1 MANELSV
8 RFQLSYANGS
18 DAFSLNNI
26 TQEKDVAATPRV
38 QGVQDIGTTE
48 EAIILGDVA
57 ADGGAFYARNLDAT
71 NYVEIGLTGSYV
83 IKLKPGE
90 FCFLSGVSDKDLF
103 ARANTAAVKLA
114 YALFSP

>member
-1 MANELSV
+1 MADELTT
-8 RFQLSYANGS
+8 RFQLTYANGNDS
-18 DAFSLNNI
+18 FNLTPI
-26 TQEKDVAATPRV
+26 TQQQDVAATPRV

-48 EAIILGDVA
+48 EAIALGDVA
-57 ADGGAFYARNLDAT
+57 SDGGAFYARNLDAT
-71 NYVEIGLTGSYV
+71 NFVEIGLTGSYV

-90 FCFLSGVSDKDLF
+90 FCFLSGVSDKDLY

>member
-1 MANELSV
+1 MADELATQFIL
-8 RFQLSYANGS
+8 RYAKGS
-18 DAFSLNNI
+18 DSFSLNSI
-26 TQEKDVAATPRV
+26 SQEKDVAEGKRV
-38 QGVQDIGTTE
+38 QGVQEIGTSE
-48 EAIILGDVA
+48 EALALGDVA
-57 ADGGAFYARNLDAT
+57 TDGGAFFARNLDAT

-83 IKLKPGE
+83 IKLLPGE